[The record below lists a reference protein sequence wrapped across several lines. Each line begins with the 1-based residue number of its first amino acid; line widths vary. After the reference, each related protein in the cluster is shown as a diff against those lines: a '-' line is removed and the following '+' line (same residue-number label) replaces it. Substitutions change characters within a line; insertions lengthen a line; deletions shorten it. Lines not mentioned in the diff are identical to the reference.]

1 MRTRG
6 AQKARG
12 KGPPRSGDATGRMGA
27 RGPVGLFGRTS
38 TAGLSTIVLI
48 ALIGFNLRSVI
59 LGVPPVLPAVR
70 DDLHLSFTTAGAL
83 TALPVLCLGAASIP
97 GAVLVSRFGASFVVG
112 TGTLGLGLAALLRL
126 APPVPAA
133 LYVFSGLMALFAA
146 IAQPAMVSAIRGWFP
161 GTIQR
166 VSTVFALA
174 LGLGGL
180 GGAALSVHLQVLGG
194 WRGTFAFWGLLALAA
209 GLLWMAVAPRR
220 PGHEQPEAAGS
231 VLQVLRDPTAWH
243 VAAVFGIQSLVYYGS
258 ASWIPFELR
267 PYGPGYLSAVLLLF
281 NLVGIPLALILV
293 AMRWPWATARPY
305 YVLAGILMTV
315 GSGAFALGLGGAWFW
330 VLLLGA
336 GTGMTFTGATALPA
350 LLAASHGQVAGYAAI
365 VLTVGYAISFTGPLL
380 GGVLLDYTHHTT
392 SPFWPMVAVSVCLVG
407 LGLTLPRPPEVA
419 HSKVSVSRDEA
430 PSGS

>member
-1 MRTRG
+1 MCSGLSRG
-6 AQKARG
+6 R
-12 KGPPRSGDATGRMGA
+12 
-27 RGPVGLFGRTS
+27 
-38 TAGLSTIVLI
+38 LSTIALI

-112 TGTLGLGLAALLRL
+112 AGTLGLGLAALLRL

-133 LYVFSGLMALFAA
+133 LYVFSGLMALFVA

-180 GGAALSVHLQVLGG
+180 GGAALSVHLQILGG
-194 WRGTFAFWGLLALAA
+194 WRGTFVFWGLLALAA
-209 GLLWMAVAPRR
+209 GLLWMARAPRR
-220 PGHEQPEAAGS
+220 GGHEQPEAGS
-231 VLQVLRDPTAWH
+231 LPQVLRDPAAWH
-243 VAAVFGIQSLVYYGS
+243 VAAMFGIQSLVYYGS

-293 AMRWPWATARPY
+293 ALRWPWATGRPY
-305 YVLAGILMTV
+305 YVLAGGLMTV

-330 VLLLGA
+330 VLLLGS

-350 LLAASHGQVAGYAAI
+350 LLAASRGQVAGYAAI
-365 VLTVGYAISFTGPLL
+365 VLTLGYAISFTGPLL
-380 GGVLLDYTHHTT
+380 GGVLLDYTHRTT
-392 SPFWPMVAVSVCLVG
+392 SPFWPMVAVSICLVA
-407 LGLTLPRPPEVA
+407 LGLTLPRPPQMAPSTVGN
-419 HSKVSVSRDEA
+419 SQDEA
-430 PSGS
+430 ASGS

>member
-1 MRTRG
+1 MC
-6 AQKARG
+6 
-12 KGPPRSGDATGRMGA
+12 SGLSR
-27 RGPVGLFGRTS
+27 
-38 TAGLSTIVLI
+38 AGLSTIALI

-112 TGTLGLGLAALLRL
+112 AGTLGLGLAALLRL
-126 APPVPAA
+126 APPVPVT
-133 LYVFSGLMALFAA
+133 LYVFSGLMALFVA

-166 VSTVFALA
+166 VSTVFTLA

-180 GGAALSVHLQVLGG
+180 GGAALTVQLQVVGG

-209 GLLWMAVAPRR
+209 GLLWMALAPGGA
-220 PGHEQPEAAGS
+220 GHAQPEAGS
-231 VLQVLRDPTAWH
+231 VLHVLRDPAAWH
-243 VAAVFGIQSLVYYGS
+243 VAAMFGIQSLVYYGS

-293 AMRWPWATARPY
+293 ALRWPWATARPY
-305 YVLAGILMTV
+305 YALAGVLMTV

-336 GTGMTFTGATALPA
+336 GAGMTFTGANALPA
-350 LLAASHGQVAGYAAI
+350 LLAASRGQVAGYAAI
-365 VLTVGYAISFTGPLL
+365 VLTLGYAISFAGPLL
-380 GGVLLDYTHHTT
+380 GGVLLDHTHRTT
-392 SPFWPMVAVSVCLVG
+392 SPFWPMVALSVCLVI
-407 LGLTLPRPPEVA
+407 LGLRLPRPPER
-419 HSKVSVSRDEA
+419 SELGLEA
-430 PSGS
+430 DG